1 MNVAAALLLA
11 LSSLVI
17 GVPQAFAAAPRTSP
31 EFQPSRPESTYL
43 STDDGVSLEFCEEW
57 NPEFAAQG
65 YQCCATKQF
74 GSAGKR
80 RRRAAAQCAPGRNNY
95 SRCSELEGPE
105 MKATRDYIAD
115 IQTGV
120 IPAESVLNILTQE
133 SGRYGN
139 QAMCSASTGFLAHG
153 RPLVPTK
160 ANRIELRAP
169 ERCANFGTDA
179 LVGVMEY
186 LGNEVSKEFS
196 EPEFE
201 KSRIV
206 VGDLSAPKGGCL
218 AGRFNR
224 RAHKSHTNG
233 LDIDIAFFNPR
244 AGHPPEER
252 FTNTFYVSSNWWLL
266 KKMVNNPFA
275 CVKNIFLD
283 RKLIRQLECYA
294 NKDPDWKKIR
304 SKLQHVRGHRN
315 HFHIRVGSGP
325 GEENCLKG
333 GELDLEDGDGGEEG
347 EGEDFESYSLSDALN
362 ELEQQAGA
370 QAKAGDASA
379 VESDSEEDSTDA
391 GALAFSSERPISAIL
406 KVETASS
413 KSISGTVATR
423 AAEEVEAIRPDF
435 KLEPL
440 TTQTNACSR
449 SGKVKKKRSK
459 KATRSSSKKSRR
471 S

>member
-1 MNVAAALLLA
+1 MKLAAALVLA

-17 GVPQAFAAAPRTSP
+17 GVPHVSVAAPRTSP

-74 GSAGKR
+74 SGGGKR

-139 QAMCSASTGFLAHG
+139 QSMCTASSGFLAHG

-160 ANRIELRAP
+160 INRIELRAA

-179 LVGVMEY
+179 LVGMMEY
-186 LGNEVSKEFS
+186 LGNEVSKEFT
-196 EPEFE
+196 EAEFE
-201 KSRIV
+201 KTRIV

-252 FTNTFYVSSNWWLL
+252 FTNTFYVPSKLVFL
-266 KKMVNNPFA
+266 KKIVKNPFA
-275 CVKNIFLD
+275 
-283 RKLIRQLECYA
+283 
-294 NKDPDWKKIR
+294 
-304 SKLQHVRGHRN
+304 
-315 HFHIRVGSGP
+315 
-325 GEENCLKG
+325 
-333 GELDLEDGDGGEEG
+333 
-347 EGEDFESYSLSDALN
+347 
-362 ELEQQAGA
+362 
-370 QAKAGDASA
+370 
-379 VESDSEEDSTDA
+379 
-391 GALAFSSERPISAIL
+391 
-406 KVETASS
+406 
-413 KSISGTVATR
+413 
-423 AAEEVEAIRPDF
+423 
-435 KLEPL
+435 
-440 TTQTNACSR
+440 
-449 SGKVKKKRSK
+449 
-459 KATRSSSKKSRR
+459 
-471 S
+471 